1 MEKQYFAY
9 ISEHTMAASKQELLD
24 KLKPCNLD
32 EPYVFISYSSRDW
45 ESVFEDVIKFQEMGY
60 NIWLDE
66 KCVDKTKPSWK
77 DSALGAIKEYNC
89 YMLAF
94 YVSQNSLTSQPCY
107 NEVVETMSEDVVLS
121 HFDPIQIICI
131 DVDPIS
137 NIVSTSKQIAADI
150 RQSDLEA
157 KTKSSRTKVLS
168 LFMKDVFNNNNERIR
183 VHSKKDPDR
192 SVDYYKDIT
201 QSFPKETRLF
211 VPQPPKKEEKPAAE
225 VKQEEKPAA
234 EVKPAPKQEVK
245 PAAEAMPAAKQEVK
259 PAPAAAK
266 PAAPASKPAAKEP
279 ERPYFAGQGRPGDR
293 DYIPSESEIFAGIDP
308 ALIKRANYKNGN
320 SYIGMFSADNKLEGK
335 GLYFFASGNFY
346 YGDFKNG
353 TYDGTGVYY
362 DAKYESRYTGPYIAG
377 KRHGIG
383 KLIYNS
389 GNVYEGE
396 FANDKRSGKG
406 VFTWNDGSV
415 YKGTFTDG
423 KLSGKGT
430 YTSAKGEKYVGDFVD
445 GNYNGQ
451 GTYWYNNGDW
461 YQGGFKDGN
470 FNGKGSFHHADGTVF
485 EATYTMGSANG
496 PATKTFKN
504 GSILKGNVT
513 KGVFNGKCTYTAVR
527 DGKKVGT
534 FTGEMKNNKYE
545 GWGRFDFEDGRW
557 YEGSLHDNVPHGHGT
572 YFIPAG
578 RALGDR
584 NSFAYYIADTRIEGD
599 FINGKRGDTVLE
611 IPHP

>member
-1 MEKQYFAY
+1 
-9 ISEHTMAASKQELLD
+9 MAASKQELLD

-77 DSALGAIKEYNC
+77 DSALEAIKEYNC

-107 NEVVETMSEDVVLS
+107 NEVAETMSEYVVLT

-211 VPQPPKKEEKPAAE
+211 VPQPPKKEEKPVAE
-225 VKQEEKPAA
+225 AKPTPKQEEKP
-234 EVKPAPKQEVK
+234 V
-245 PAAEAMPAAKQEVK
+245 AEAKPEPKQEVK

-266 PAAPASKPAAKEP
+266 PAAPANKPVAKEP
-279 ERPYFAGQGRPGDR
+279 EKPHFAGQGKPKDLN
-293 DYIPSESEIFAGIDP
+293 YIPSETEFFAGTDP
-308 ALIKRANYKNGN
+308 ALIKRLYYKNGN
-320 SYIGMFSADNKLEGK
+320 SYIGTLSADNKWDGK
-335 GLYFFASGNFY
+335 GISIFADGAFY
-346 YGDFKNG
+346 YGDLKNG
-353 TYDGTGVYY
+353 HYDGIGTYYYPKTG
-362 DAKYESRYTGPYIAG
+362 SRYTGRFVSG
-377 KRHGIG
+377 KR
-383 KLIYNS
+383 N
-389 GNVYEGE
+389 GE
-396 FANDKRSGKG
+396 G

-430 YTSAKGEKYVGDFVD
+430 YTSVKGAKYVGDFVE
-445 GNYNGQ
+445 GNYHGQ

-461 YQGGFKDGN
+461 YQGGFKDGKL
-470 FNGKGSFHHADGTVF
+470 NGKGTFHHADGTVF

-496 PATKTFKN
+496 PATKTYAN
-504 GSILKGNVT
+504 GSVLKGNVT
-513 KGVFNGKCTYTAVR
+513 KAVFNGKCTYTAVR

-534 FTGEMKNNKYE
+534 FTGEMKNGKYE
-545 GWGRFDFEDGRW
+545 GWGRFDFTDGRW

-578 RALGDR
+578 RTLGDR
-584 NSFAYYIADTRIEGD
+584 NSFSYYIADTRIEGD